1 MAQDEE
7 RTPKH
12 GGPSEEDPVD
22 RIMQI
27 AREEEEREREGDA
40 YVLEKDEEL
49 TRKIESLESFIRA
62 NKKELRHVGRRGAPN
77 AGEWLVFLGVLLL
90 GALVVTLLVL
100 HLGELFG
107 WGLTERFDAL
117 LEAVKGALLS
127 GDGPLNM
134 VGQVLWLLVEVLTGV
149 VISLPLNILRLLQV
163 IIPEP
168 RVLMGVPEGALIV
181 LVLWLVW
188 ALSPAATYADRR
200 AQVRADRERLRD
212 SIKRA
217 REDLEAAHAMRD
229 TIRSGTR
236 YPHAL
241 ERKRRKEEFEA
252 QRRKAYSY
260 IDQANRKG

>member
-1 MAQDEE
+1 MRSGRPSTAGPPR
-7 RTPKH
+7 RTPSIGSCRSRGKRKSAS
-12 GGPSEEDPVD
+12 G
-22 RIMQI
+22 R
-27 AREEEEREREGDA
+27 GDA

-77 AGEWLVFLGVLLL
+77 ASEWLVFLGALLL

-117 LEAVKGALLS
+117 LEAAKGALLS

-149 VISLPLNILRLLQV
+149 VISLPLNILCLLQV

-188 ALSPAATYADRR
+188 ALSPLVTHVDRR
-200 AQVRADRERLRD
+200 GQVRADRERLRD